1 MAVADVDALVKD
13 GSAIDEHARHNTT
26 SVYTAA
32 KIFPMLPEK
41 LSTDLT
47 SLNFA
52 AERLA
57 VVVEMVIDADG
68 ALQGSD
74 IYRACAQSC
83 QARL

>member
-1 MAVADVDALVKD
+1 MDSLVKN

-47 SLNFA
+47 SLNLN
-52 AERLA
+52 EDRLA
-57 VVVEMVIDADG
+57 IVVEMVIGADG
-68 ALQGSD
+68 SLQDSD
-74 IYRACAQSC
+74 IYRARVRNHA